1 MSDLSFRN
9 LILSPGGFSPGFR
22 IRDTGSACPLN
33 FQWLRVARGALKHN
47 LISIWGWFSF
57 TIVRSVDLMTLP
69 SLASIRAAAELVY
82 RAMPPTPQIRWPLL
96 CARVGAETWVKH
108 ENHSPVGAFKVR
120 GGLVYMDSLRR
131 REPNVTAVIAATR
144 GNHGQSV
151 AFAASRV
158 GLRSVIV
165 VPRGNS
171 REKNAA
177 MRALGAELVE
187 RGGDFQEAYEYSAK
201 LAEAE
206 KLHLVRSFDSTLIAG
221 VASYA
226 LELFDAVAGLDAVYA
241 PIGMG
246 SGICGI
252 VAARN
257 ALGLRTEVIGV
268 VAARAS
274 AYAQSFA
281 AGRPIA
287 ADVGQTIADGMACRV
302 PDPRAIEIILG
313 GVSRIV
319 TVEEDEIRASMR
331 HLFSDTHNVAEG
343 AGAAALAAL
352 LQERDR
358 MQGRR
363 VAVILSGGNVD
374 TEVFAQTLASS

>member
-1 MSDLSFRN
+1 
-9 LILSPGGFSPGFR
+9 
-22 IRDTGSACPLN
+22 
-33 FQWLRVARGALKHN
+33 
-47 LISIWGWFSF
+47 
-57 TIVRSVDLMTLP
+57 
-69 SLASIRAAAELVY
+69 
-82 RAMPPTPQIRWPLL
+82 
-96 CARVGAETWVKH
+96 
-108 ENHSPVGAFKVR
+108 VGAFKVR

-131 REPNVTAVIAATR
+131 REPSVTGVIAATR

-151 AFAASRV
+151 AIAASRM

-165 VPRGNS
+165 VPYGNS
-171 REKNAA
+171 REKNTA
-177 MRALGAELVE
+177 MRALGATLIEY
-187 RGGDFQEAYEYSAK
+187 GADFQEAYEHSAE

-206 KLHLVRSFDSTLIAG
+206 KLHLVRSFDSTLVAG
-221 VASYA
+221 VASYV
-226 LELFDAVAGLDAVYA
+226 LELFDAVADLDAEYV
-241 PIGMG
+241 PIGLG
-246 SGICGI
+246 SGICGV

-257 ALGLRTEVIGV
+257 ALGLKTEVIGV
-268 VAARAS
+268 VAARAA

-302 PDPRAIEIILG
+302 PDPAAIEIILG
-313 GVSRIV
+313 GVSRIA
-319 TVEEDEIRASMR
+319 TVEEAEIRSAMR

-352 LQERDR
+352 LQERAR

-374 TEVFAQTLASS
+374 ADVFARTLAGS